1 MKRPLVLLLL
11 ALAVLLIAPASFA
24 QQPRFKVLAFYSTS
38 VEPDHVQ
45 FAESALKFFASR
57 ATRDNFMF
65 DTTTNWEN
73 MNDGYLKTYQVVVWL
88 DDSPTN
94 AEQRRA
100 FQRYIENGGAW
111 LGFHVAGYSDKDTN
125 WPWFVDFMGGAV
137 FHINNWPPLPA
148 RLVVDDPTHPV
159 AAGIPDAYESP
170 ANEWYVWKPSP
181 RLAKEVRV
189 LATLDPSNYPL
200 GLKDVLTSGDLPVVW
215 TNTKY
220 KMIYMNMGH
229 GDKIFTSSTQNKL
242 IENAAI
248 WLGTTSASE
257 SYPAASGKEISPRAV
272 VLNPKT
278 NRVYAVNISNGAVI
292 VFDGDGHYTT
302 AVKVG
307 ADPEAIAIN
316 PVTNRIYV
324 ANSGSGNVSVI
335 DGATDKVIA
344 TVMVGDFPYVIAA
357 NPVTNKVY
365 ISKTFSNSMTVI
377 NGATNVASSLKA
389 GVQADEIA
397 VNLVTNKL
405 YLISYQSQNLTVVD
419 GVDDSTTTVA
429 AGIHLWGIA
438 VNPATNK
445 IYLTNTGSS
454 NVTVMDGKNNTT
466 TVVDTGDIPCALAV
480 DSSANRIYVVNYA
493 TDNVTV
499 IDGANNAVVATV
511 KVGERPEAVAVDS
524 ATHRV
529 YVANNHSNT
538 VTVIDGTN
546 NEVAATVKTGGG
558 PYAITVDSAT
568 HQAFVT
574 TLAGDHLTV
583 IDGRTLTGTAAAM
596 PTVE

>member
-1 MKRPLVLLLL
+1 MKRHLVLVLLV
-11 ALAVLLIAPASFA
+11 LAVLLIAPASFA
-24 QQPRFKVLAFYSTS
+24 KQPRFKVLAFYSTS

-45 FAESALKFFASR
+45 FAEGALKFFTAC
-57 ATRDNFMF
+57 AARDGFTF
-65 DTTTNWEN
+65 DATTNWKN
-73 MNDGYLKTYQVVVWL
+73 MNDGYLNAYQVVVWL

-100 FQRYIENGGAW
+100 FQRYVENGGAW
-111 LGFHVAGYSDKDTN
+111 LGFHVAGYNDKDTN
-125 WPWFVDFMGGAV
+125 WPWFVDFMGGGV
-137 FHINNWPPLPA
+137 FHSNNWPPLPA
-148 RLVVDDPTHPV
+148 RLVVDDGAHPV
-159 AAGIPDAYESP
+159 AAGIPDAYDSP

-181 RLAKEVRV
+181 RLTKDVRV

-229 GDKIFTSSTQNKL
+229 GDKIFTSCTQNKL
-242 IENAAI
+242 IENAI
-248 WLGTTSASE
+248 TWLGTMSASQ
-257 SYPAASGKEISPRAV
+257 SYPAASGKEISPRGV

-278 NRVYAVNISNGAVI
+278 NKLYAVNTSNGSVT
-292 VFDGDGHYTT
+292 VLDGVGHFAS

-335 DGATDKVIA
+335 DGASDKVIA

-357 NPVTNKVY
+357 NPATNKVY
-365 ISKTFSNSMTVI
+365 TSKTFSNTVTVI
-377 NGATNVASSLKA
+377 DGATNVASSLKA

-405 YLISYQSQNLTVVD
+405 YLSSYESQHVTVID
-419 GVDDSTTTVA
+419 GVDDSTTTLA

-438 VNPATNK
+438 VNPATNR

-454 NVTVMDGKNNTT
+454 NVTVIDGKNNTT

-480 DSSANRIYVVNYA
+480 DSSASRIYAVNYA
-493 TDNVTV
+493 TNNVTV
-499 IDGANNAVVATV
+499 IDGASNSVIATV
-511 KVGERPEAVAVDS
+511 KVGARPQAIAIDSVSRRVYVANNHGDTVTVIDGVNNSVIATVKTGSGPYAVAVDS
-524 ATHRV
+524 ATNR
-529 YVANNHSNT
+529 
-538 VTVIDGTN
+538 
-546 NEVAATVKTGGG
+546 
-558 PYAITVDSAT
+558 
-568 HQAFVT
+568 AFVT
-574 TLAGDHLTV
+574 NLVGDSLTV
-583 IDGRTLTGTAAAM
+583 IDGRTLTGTAAVM